1 MDSKDILKSIDEFF
15 ASADEK
21 VLAEVN
27 AAFSV
32 KFDGDISLEEY
43 LDGFSSEYFYVCHSE
58 QNTYIYSDKHIKLG
72 GQYSNLISFENTSSN
87 YEESDLVMSSKTKSE
102 DKECVTK
109 MIKLAA

>member
-1 MDSKDILKSIDEFF
+1 MDSKAIIKSIEEFL

-27 AAFSV
+27 AAASV

-43 LDGFSSEYFYVCHSE
+43 LDGFSSEYFYTYHPVP
-58 QNTYIYSDKHIKLG
+58 NTYTDSDKLLATG
-72 GQYSNLISFENTSSN
+72 GQYSELMSFESASSN